1 MWLRSHYSGR
11 VLVVAFSRS
20 RSLMRKLHHQPHI
33 LAAHI
38 QVQVQ
43 VLSDEQGHS
52 VLFFIPSFIVSS
64 ILLSATGV
72 KQNSLQEKIVDMT
85 LKHSRENCGYD
96 FVALNATVPEA
107 LASVT
112 NASIRGFYRL
122 AGSAHH

>member
-20 RSLMRKLHHQPHI
+20 RSLMRKLHHQHNI
-33 LAAHI
+33 LR
-38 QVQVQ
+38 
-43 VLSDEQGHS
+43 LSPSSSSLRHELGHS
-52 VLFFIPSFIVSS
+52 VLFYPKFHCELNFIERYWCQ
-64 ILLSATGV
+64 V
-72 KQNSLQEKIVDMT
+72 KWFA
-85 LKHSRENCGYD
+85 RENCGYD
-96 FVALNATVPEA
+96 FEELNATVPEA